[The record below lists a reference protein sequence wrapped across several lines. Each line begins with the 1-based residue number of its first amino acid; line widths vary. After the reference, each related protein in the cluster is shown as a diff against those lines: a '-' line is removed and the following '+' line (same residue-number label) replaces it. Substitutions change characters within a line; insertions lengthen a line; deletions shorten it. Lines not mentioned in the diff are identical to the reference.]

1 MTAFQT
7 CWTALGYGHGV
18 DETEKG
24 AHMNLE
30 TTALDREEMISSH
43 LPLAR
48 KLAARYART
57 QEPFDDLY
65 QVACVGLI
73 TAVNRFDPSRG
84 VAFGAFAVPT
94 ILGELK
100 RHFRNKGWSVH
111 LPRGLQET
119 VLKVQEAEAK
129 LSVRDGRPPSVS
141 EIADY
146 LGYEIESVLE
156 ALDAL
161 AARRAVSLDAPIAT
175 TPDESMASLHDV
187 VGSEE
192 EGYAFVDTRLSLATA
207 AHELPGRD
215 RQVLSMY
222 FEHKLAQRDV
232 AAELGIS
239 QMQVS
244 RSLRRSRNQLG
255 DAIGYEFTPARRAP
269 RVSRS

>member
-1 MTAFQT
+1 MTPSRPRWAT
-7 CWTALGYGHGV
+7 LGYGSVV
-18 DETEKG
+18 DETQKG
-24 AHMNLE
+24 AHMRRE
-30 TTALDREEMISSH
+30 TTAPSREELISSH

-48 KLAARYART
+48 RLAARYART

-65 QVACVGLI
+65 QVACVGLL
-73 TAVNRFDPSRG
+73 TAVDRFDPSRG
-84 VAFGAFAVPT
+84 VAFAAFAVPT

-119 VLKVQEAEAK
+119 VLKVQDADAK
-129 LSVRDGRPPSVS
+129 LSGRHGRSPSVT

-175 TPDESMASLHDV
+175 NTEEPTGSLHDV

-192 EGYAFVDTRLSLATA
+192 EGYAFVDTRLSLAA
-207 AHELPGRD
+207 AARELPGSD

-222 FEHKLAQRDV
+222 FEDKLAQRDV
-232 AAELGIS
+232 AARLGIS

-244 RSLRRSRNQLG
+244 RSLRRSRNHLG
-255 DAIGYEFTPARRAP
+255 ESIGHDFTPQRRVR
-269 RVSRS
+269 RVSG